1 MGIIQKLL
9 LKLRI
14 EWKFLLEQKWGLVKP
29 SDPFAISKSI
39 LKKYL
44 PTNPVIVDC
53 GAHIGADSVELARI
67 LPGSRVHAF
76 EPVPSVYSSLK
87 YNTRKYNSITCYPIA
102 LSDQNGEMTMYV
114 SSGASNASSSLL
126 APTAHKDHHPD
137 VLFNETINVQTR
149 TLDRWAEEN
158 NIPKVDFLWLDM
170 QGYELQMLK
179 ASENILPKVTAVY
192 TEVSMTETYK
202 NACLYDQYKAWMES
216 KGFKEVLAIFPKG
229 ADMGNVLF
237 QKIQK

>member
-1 MGIIQKLL
+1 MNIIEKII

-14 EWKFLLEQKWGLVKP
+14 EWKYLTEQKWGIVKP

-44 PTNPVIVDC
+44 PANPVIVDC

-76 EPVPSVYSSLK
+76 EPVPAVFAFLS
-87 YNTRKYNSITCYPIA
+87 YNTRKYAGITCYPIA

-126 APTAHKDHHPD
+126 APTAHKDDHPD
-137 VLFNETINVQTR
+137 VLFNETIHVQTR

-179 ASENILPKVTAVY
+179 ASEKILPNVTAVY
-192 TEVSMTETYK
+192 TEVSMKETYK
-202 NACLYDQYKAWMES
+202 NACLYKEVKSWMES
-216 KGFKEVLAIFPKG
+216 KGFTEVFKVFPDAG
-229 ADMGNVLF
+229 EMGNVLF
-237 QKIQK
+237 QKLRK